1 VCHFEA
7 LALDLG
13 RGVGGSGLVFLTPS
27 DSVRQE
33 EVENEMLYL
42 LSMLGGWSY
51 IISLE
56 KTGPSLMF
64 MKRCL
69 LMFWEVP
76 ALLRLPGITYGGNV
90 PRSML
95 VGGMAF
101 LIG

>member
-13 RGVGGSGLVFLTPS
+13 RGVGGSGLEFLTPS

-33 EVENEMLYL
+33 EVENEMLHL

-56 KTGPSLMF
+56 
-64 MKRCL
+64 
-69 LMFWEVP
+69 
-76 ALLRLPGITYGGNV
+76 
-90 PRSML
+90 
-95 VGGMAF
+95 
-101 LIG
+101 